1 MNGVDRLNKNQK
13 VEEARM
19 HHVLEVIEQKTA
31 QLKQK
36 QGNLATDVIDLRKN
50 FWDEIKVNL
59 ETFDDRLETAL
70 SIKQQAEFLAERE
83 LTHHHRDKAL
93 QILRK
98 LKDSPYFSRVD
109 FTPDDTSETT
119 PIYIGIAGLS
129 NETEDDYLIY
139 DWRAPISS
147 MYYDFSPGPAEY
159 ASMEKIISG
168 TMDLKRQFIIRHGEL
183 QSMFDTNVAIGD
195 ELLKEVL
202 GNNASDKMK
211 NIVATIQKEQN
222 QIIRNVKNNYLI
234 VQGVAG
240 SGKTSVALQR
250 AAYLLYHYKEEL
262 NNDNMLLFSPNPL
275 FSSYIAS
282 VLPDLGETSIQQLT
296 FQAYVEKR
304 LGKHLTIESPF
315 SQMEYLLTTENA
327 ARKAGIRFKASL
339 AFKEYIDQ
347 YADQLST
354 DGLVFKNIA
363 LRGNIIISKEAIGA
377 YFYSLDHT
385 ISIPNRMSMTKD
397 WLLEELAFLEKEERD
412 KDWVKDEAEL
422 LDIEDYTEVY
432 HDLQDNAED
441 DTFDDFDKELKILT
455 AKIARK
461 YFRKIRAAVSKLK
474 FLHVTALYKKLFDV
488 QADYASLPENWD
500 AVCVYTLESLRQ
512 RELLYEDT
520 SPYMYLED
528 KLTRLKT
535 NTQIK
540 HLFIDEAQDYS
551 PFQFFVLQQLFPS
564 ARMTILGDIHQAIYM
579 HTLNSATL
587 FSGEEV
593 QTDNTEKIEL
603 HKSYRS
609 TRQIVDFTRHLL
621 AVDLEIEPFERD
633 GEKPSFVLCMDE
645 QERDEK
651 LRHTLSRLVG
661 KEYGTIAVICKTAAE
676 SAAMYELLSPAFD
689 VQLATEHSY
698 SYDSGIIVLPAYLA
712 KGIEFDAVIIPDA
725 SAHNYEKTFE
735 QNLFYTACTR
745 AMHELVL
752 FAVGDKTPFMNRVPA
767 DFYTLA

>member
-1 MNGVDRLNKNQK
+1 
-13 VEEARM
+13 M

-98 LKDSPYFSRVD
+98 LKDSPYFARVD

-222 QIIRNVKNNYLI
+222 QIIRNIKNNYLI

-347 YADQLST
+347 YAEQLST
-354 DGLVFKNIA
+354 GGLVFKNIA

-397 WLLEELAFLEKEERD
+397 WLLEELAFLEKEERY

-474 FLHVTALYKKLFDV
+474 FLHITALYKKLFDV
-488 QADYASLPENWD
+488 QADGASLPENWD

-512 RELLYEDT
+512 KELLYEDT

-564 ARMTILGDIHQAIYM
+564 ARMTVLGDIHQAIYM

-633 GEKPSFVLCMDE
+633 GEKPSFVLCMDG
-645 QERDEK
+645 QERDEQ
-651 LRHTLSRLVG
+651 LRHTLSGLVG

-725 SAHNYEKTFE
+725 SAHNYEKSFE

-752 FAVGDKTPFMNRVPA
+752 FAVGGKTPFMNRVPA

>member
-98 LKDSPYFSRVD
+98 LKDSPYFARVD
-109 FTPDDTSETT
+109 FTPDDTNETT

-315 SQMEYLLTTENA
+315 SQMEYLLTTEDA

-347 YADQLST
+347 YAEQLST

-363 LRGNIIISKEAIGA
+363 LRGNVIISKEAIGA

-488 QADYASLPENWD
+488 QADDASLPENWD
-500 AVCVYTLESLRQ
+500 TVCVYTLESLRQ
-512 RELLYEDT
+512 KELLYEDT

-621 AVDLEIEPFERD
+621 VADLEIEPFERD
-633 GEKPSFVLCMDE
+633 AEKPSFVLCMDG
-645 QERDEK
+645 QERDAK
-651 LRHTLSRLVG
+651 LRHTLSGLIG

-725 SAHNYEKTFE
+725 SAQNYKKTFE

>member
-98 LKDSPYFSRVD
+98 LKDSPYFARVD
-109 FTPDDTSETT
+109 FTPDDTNETT

-347 YADQLST
+347 YAEQLST
-354 DGLVFKNIA
+354 GGLVFKNIA

-474 FLHVTALYKKLFDV
+474 FLHVTALYKNLFDV
-488 QADYASLPENWD
+488 QADDVTLPENWD

-512 RELLYEDT
+512 KELLYEDT

-621 AVDLEIEPFERD
+621 AVDLAIEPFERD
-633 GEKPSFVLCMDE
+633 GEKPSFVLCMDG
-645 QERDEK
+645 QKRDEK
-651 LRHTLSRLVG
+651 LRHTLSGLVG
-661 KEYGTIAVICKTAAE
+661 KEYGTIAVICKTAAG
-676 SAAMYELLSPAFD
+676 SAAMYEQLSPAFD

-725 SAHNYEKTFE
+725 SAHNYEKSFE

-752 FAVGDKTPFMNRVPA
+752 FAVGDKTPFIDRVPA
-767 DFYTLA
+767 DFYTFA

>member
-1 MNGVDRLNKNQK
+1 MGRLNKNQK

-98 LKDSPYFSRVD
+98 LKDSPYFARVD
-109 FTPDDTSETT
+109 FTPDDTNETT

-250 AAYLLYHYKEEL
+250 AAYLLYHYKEKL

-315 SQMEYLLTTENA
+315 SQMEYLLTTEDA

-347 YADQLST
+347 YAEQLST
-354 DGLVFKNIA
+354 GGLVFKNIA
-363 LRGNIIISKEAIGA
+363 LRGNVIISKEAIGA

-488 QADYASLPENWD
+488 QADYASLPEKWD

-512 RELLYEDT
+512 KELLYEDT

-621 AVDLEIEPFERD
+621 AVDLVIEPFERD
-633 GEKPSFVLCMDE
+633 AEKPSFVLCMDG
-645 QERDEK
+645 QERDAK
-651 LRHTLSRLVG
+651 LRHALSRLVG

-676 SAAMYELLSPAFD
+676 SAAMYEQLSPAFD

-767 DFYTLA
+767 DFYTFA

>member
-1 MNGVDRLNKNQK
+1 MNGVDRLSKNQK

-19 HHVLEVIEQKTA
+19 YHVLEVIEQKTA

-98 LKDSPYFSRVD
+98 LKDSPYFARID
-109 FTPDDTSETT
+109 FTPDDTKKTS

-129 NETEDDYLIY
+129 NETDDDYLIY

-159 ASMEKIISG
+159 ASTENIVSGKME
-168 TMDLKRQFIIRHGEL
+168 LKRQFIIRHGEL
-183 QSMFDTNVAIGD
+183 QAMFDTNVAIGD

-222 QIIRNVKNNYLI
+222 QIIRNVKNKYLI

-250 AAYLLYHYKEEL
+250 AAYLLYHYKEDL

-282 VLPDLGETSIQQLT
+282 VLPDLGETSIQQFT

-304 LGKHLTIESPF
+304 LGKHLNIESPF
-315 SQMEYLLTTENA
+315 SQMESLLTTEDA
-327 ARKAGIRFKASL
+327 AREAGIRFKASL

-347 YADQLST
+347 YAKQLST
-354 DGLVFKNIA
+354 DGLIFKNIA
-363 LRGNIIISKEAIGA
+363 LRGNVIISKEAIGA
-377 YFYSLDHT
+377 YFYSLDYT

-397 WLLEELAFLEKEERD
+397 WLLEELACLEKEERD

-422 LDIEDYTEVY
+422 LDIEDYTEAY
-432 HDLQDNAED
+432 HDLQDNSED

-461 YFRKIRAAVSKLK
+461 YFRKIRVAVSKLK
-474 FLHVTALYKKLFDV
+474 FLHVTALYRNLFEA
-488 QADYASLPENWD
+488 QADHTSLPENWD
-500 AVCVYTLESLRQ
+500 AICVYSLKSLRQ
-512 RELLYEDT
+512 KELLYEDT

-528 KLTRLKT
+528 TLTRLKT

-540 HLFIDEAQDYS
+540 HVFIDEAQDYS

-579 HTLNSATL
+579 HTLKSATL

-603 HKSYRS
+603 QKSYRS

-621 AVDLEIEPFERD
+621 TADLAIEPFERD
-633 GEKPSFVLCMDE
+633 GEKPSFVLCKDG

-651 LRHTLSRLVG
+651 LRHTLSRLIG

-676 SAAMYELLSPAFD
+676 SAAMYEQLSPAFD

-698 SYDSGIIVLPAYLA
+698 SYDSGIILLPAYLA
-712 KGIEFDAVIIPDA
+712 KGIEFDAVIIPDV
-725 SAHNYEKTFE
+725 SAKNYEKTFE

-752 FAVGDKTPFMNRVPA
+752 FSVGDKTPFMDRVPA
-767 DFYTLA
+767 DFYTFA

>member
-98 LKDSPYFSRVD
+98 LKDSPYFARVD
-109 FTPDDTSETT
+109 FTPDDTNETT

-304 LGKHLTIESPF
+304 LGKHLTMESPF

-347 YADQLST
+347 YAEQLST
-354 DGLVFKNIA
+354 GGLVFKNIA
-363 LRGNIIISKEAIGA
+363 LRGNVIISKEAIGA

-385 ISIPNRMSMTKD
+385 ISIPNRMNMTKD

-488 QADYASLPENWD
+488 QADDASLPENWD

-512 RELLYEDT
+512 KELLYEDT

-593 QTDNTEKIEL
+593 QTDNIEKIEL

-621 AVDLEIEPFERD
+621 AVDLAIEPFERD
-633 GEKPSFVLCMDE
+633 GEKPSFVLCMDG
-645 QERDEK
+645 QERDAK
-651 LRHTLSRLVG
+651 LRHTLSGLVG

-676 SAAMYELLSPAFD
+676 SAAMYEQLSPAFD

-725 SAHNYEKTFE
+725 SAHNYEKSFE

-752 FAVGDKTPFMNRVPA
+752 FAVGDKTPFMDRVPA

>member
-1 MNGVDRLNKNQK
+1 
-13 VEEARM
+13 M

-36 QGNLATDVIDLRKN
+36 QGNLSTDVIDLRKN

-98 LKDSPYFSRVD
+98 LKDSPYFARVD
-109 FTPDDTSETT
+109 FTPDDTNETT

-250 AAYLLYHYKEEL
+250 AAYLLYHYKEKL

-315 SQMEYLLTTENA
+315 SQMEYLLTTEDA

-347 YADQLST
+347 YAEQLST
-354 DGLVFKNIA
+354 GGLVFKNIA
-363 LRGNIIISKEAIGA
+363 LRGNVIISKEAIGA

-488 QADYASLPENWD
+488 QADYASLPEKWD

-512 RELLYEDT
+512 KELLYEDT

-621 AVDLEIEPFERD
+621 VADLEIEPFERD
-633 GEKPSFVLCMDE
+633 AEKPSFVLCMDG
-645 QERDEK
+645 QERDAK
-651 LRHTLSRLVG
+651 LRHALSRLVG

-725 SAHNYEKTFE
+725 SAQNYKKTFE

-752 FAVGDKTPFMNRVPA
+752 FAVGGKTPFIDRVPTY
-767 DFYTLA
+767 FYTFA

>member
-1 MNGVDRLNKNQK
+1 MDRLNKNQK

-98 LKDSPYFSRVD
+98 LKDSPYFARVD
-109 FTPDDTSETT
+109 FTPDDRKETT

-129 NETEDDYLIY
+129 NETEDAYLIY

-304 LGKHLTIESPF
+304 LGNHLAIESPF

-347 YADQLST
+347 YAEQLST

-363 LRGNIIISKEAIGA
+363 LRGNVIISKEAIGA

-488 QADYASLPENWD
+488 QADDATLPENWD

-512 RELLYEDT
+512 KELLYEDT

-579 HTLNSATL
+579 HTLNSVTL

-621 AVDLEIEPFERD
+621 AVDLAIEPFERD
-633 GEKPSFVLCMDE
+633 GEKPSFVLCMDG
-645 QERDEK
+645 QKRDEK
-651 LRHTLSRLVG
+651 LRHTLSGLVG

-676 SAAMYELLSPAFD
+676 SAAMYEQLSPAFD

-725 SAHNYEKTFE
+725 SAHNYEKSFE

-752 FAVGDKTPFMNRVPA
+752 FAVGDKTPFIDRVPS

>member
-1 MNGVDRLNKNQK
+1 MNRLNKNQK

-98 LKDSPYFSRVD
+98 LKDSPYFARVD
-109 FTPDDTSETT
+109 FTPDDTKETT

-222 QIIRNVKNNYLI
+222 QIIRNIKNNYLI

-315 SQMEYLLTTENA
+315 SQMEYLLTTEDA

-347 YADQLST
+347 YAEQLST
-354 DGLVFKNIA
+354 DGLIFKNIA
-363 LRGNIIISKEAIGA
+363 LRGNVIISKEAIGA
-377 YFYSLDHT
+377 YFYSLDHS

-432 HDLQDNAED
+432 HDLQDNTED

-488 QADYASLPENWD
+488 QADDASLPENWD

-512 RELLYEDT
+512 KELLYEDT

-564 ARMTILGDIHQAIYM
+564 ARITVLGDIHQAIYM

-651 LRHTLSRLVG
+651 LRHTLAGLVG
-661 KEYGTIAVICKTAAE
+661 EEYGTIAVICKTAAE

-725 SAHNYEKTFE
+725 SAQNYEKTFE

>member
-1 MNGVDRLNKNQK
+1 
-13 VEEARM
+13 M

-98 LKDSPYFSRVD
+98 LKDSPYFARVD
-109 FTPDDTSETT
+109 FTPDDTNETT

-315 SQMEYLLTTENA
+315 SQMEYLLTTEDA

-347 YADQLST
+347 YAEQLST

-363 LRGNIIISKEAIGA
+363 LRGNVIISKEAIGA

-488 QADYASLPENWD
+488 QADDASLPENWD
-500 AVCVYTLESLRQ
+500 TVCVYTLESLRQ
-512 RELLYEDT
+512 KELLYEDT

-621 AVDLEIEPFERD
+621 VADLEIEPFERD
-633 GEKPSFVLCMDE
+633 AEKPSFVLCMDG
-645 QERDEK
+645 QERDAK
-651 LRHTLSRLVG
+651 LRHTLSGLIG

-725 SAHNYEKTFE
+725 SAQNYKKTFE

>member
-1 MNGVDRLNKNQK
+1 
-13 VEEARM
+13 M

-98 LKDSPYFSRVD
+98 LKDSPYFARVD
-109 FTPDDTSETT
+109 FTPDDTKETT

-222 QIIRNVKNNYLI
+222 QIIRNIKNNYLI

-315 SQMEYLLTTENA
+315 SQMEYLLTTEDA

-347 YADQLST
+347 YAEQLST
-354 DGLVFKNIA
+354 DGLIFKNIA
-363 LRGNIIISKEAIGA
+363 LRGNVIISKEAIGA
-377 YFYSLDHT
+377 YFYSLDHS

-432 HDLQDNAED
+432 HDLQDNTED

-488 QADYASLPENWD
+488 QADDASLPENWD

-512 RELLYEDT
+512 KELLYEDT

-564 ARMTILGDIHQAIYM
+564 ARITVLGDIHQAIYM

-651 LRHTLSRLVG
+651 LRHTLAGLVG
-661 KEYGTIAVICKTAAE
+661 EEYGTIAVICKTAAE

-725 SAHNYEKTFE
+725 SAQNYEKTFE

>member
-98 LKDSPYFSRVD
+98 LKDSPYFARVD
-109 FTPDDTSETT
+109 FTPDDTKETT
-119 PIYIGIAGLS
+119 RIYIGIAGLS

-304 LGKHLTIESPF
+304 LGNHLAIESPF
-315 SQMEYLLTTENA
+315 SQMEYLLTTEDV

-347 YADQLST
+347 YAEQLST
-354 DGLVFKNIA
+354 GGLVFKNIA
-363 LRGNIIISKEAIGA
+363 LRGNVIISKEAIGT

-474 FLHVTALYKKLFDV
+474 FLHITALYKNLFDV
-488 QADYASLPENWD
+488 QADDASLPENWD

-512 RELLYEDT
+512 KELLYEDT

-633 GEKPSFVLCMDE
+633 GEKPSFVLCMDG

-651 LRHTLSRLVG
+651 LRHTLSGLVS

-676 SAAMYELLSPAFD
+676 SAAMYEQLSPAFD

-725 SAHNYEKTFE
+725 SAHNYEKSFE

-752 FAVGDKTPFMNRVPA
+752 FAVRDKTPFMDRVPA

>member
-98 LKDSPYFSRVD
+98 LKDSPYFARVD
-109 FTPDDTSETT
+109 FTPDDTNETT

-347 YADQLST
+347 YAEQLST
-354 DGLVFKNIA
+354 GGLVFKNIA

-422 LDIEDYTEVY
+422 LEIEDYTEVY

-474 FLHVTALYKKLFDV
+474 FLHITALYKKLFDV
-488 QADYASLPENWD
+488 QADDASLPENWD

-512 RELLYEDT
+512 KELLYEDT

-579 HTLNSATL
+579 HTLNSTTL

-621 AVDLEIEPFERD
+621 VADLEIEPFERD

-651 LRHTLSRLVG
+651 LRHTLSGLVG
-661 KEYGTIAVICKTAAE
+661 KKYGTIAVICKTAAE
-676 SAAMYELLSPAFD
+676 SAAMYEQLSPAFD

-725 SAHNYEKTFE
+725 SAHNYEKSFE

>member
-1 MNGVDRLNKNQK
+1 MDRLNKNQK

-98 LKDSPYFSRVD
+98 LKDSPYFARVD
-109 FTPDDTSETT
+109 FTPDDTNETT

-347 YADQLST
+347 YAEQLST
-354 DGLVFKNIA
+354 GGLVFKNIA
-363 LRGNIIISKEAIGA
+363 LRGNVIISKEAIGA

-441 DTFDDFDKELKILT
+441 DTFDNFDKELKILT

-474 FLHVTALYKKLFDV
+474 FLHITALYKKLFDV
-488 QADYASLPENWD
+488 QADDASLPENWD
-500 AVCVYTLESLRQ
+500 AICAYTLESLRQ
-512 RELLYEDT
+512 KELLYEDT

-593 QTDNTEKIEL
+593 QTDNAEKIAL

-621 AVDLEIEPFERD
+621 AADLAIEPFERD
-633 GEKPSFVLCMDE
+633 GEKPSFVLCMDG
-645 QERDEK
+645 QERDAK
-651 LRHTLSRLVG
+651 LRHTLSGLVG

-676 SAAMYELLSPAFD
+676 SAAMYEQLSPAFD

-725 SAHNYEKTFE
+725 SAHNYEKSFE

-767 DFYTLA
+767 DYYTFA

>member
-98 LKDSPYFSRVD
+98 LKDSPYFARVD

-222 QIIRNVKNNYLI
+222 QIIRNIKNNYLI

-347 YADQLST
+347 YAEQLST
-354 DGLVFKNIA
+354 GGLVFKNIA

-397 WLLEELAFLEKEERD
+397 WLLEELAFLEKEERY

-474 FLHVTALYKKLFDV
+474 FLHITALYKKLFDV
-488 QADYASLPENWD
+488 QADGASLPENWD

-512 RELLYEDT
+512 KELLYEDT

-564 ARMTILGDIHQAIYM
+564 ARMTVLGDIHQAIYM

-633 GEKPSFVLCMDE
+633 GEKPSFVLCMDG
-645 QERDEK
+645 QERDEQ
-651 LRHTLSRLVG
+651 LRHTLSGLVG

-725 SAHNYEKTFE
+725 SAHNYEKSFE

-752 FAVGDKTPFMNRVPA
+752 FAVGGKTPFMNRVPA

>member
-1 MNGVDRLNKNQK
+1 
-13 VEEARM
+13 M

-98 LKDSPYFSRVD
+98 LKDSPYFARVD
-109 FTPDDTSETT
+109 FTPDDTKETT

-304 LGKHLTIESPF
+304 LGNHLAIESPF

-347 YADQLST
+347 YAEQLST
-354 DGLVFKNIA
+354 GGLVFKNIA

-441 DTFDDFDKELKILT
+441 DTFDDFDKELKLLT

-474 FLHVTALYKKLFDV
+474 FLHVTALYKKLFDM
-488 QADYASLPENWD
+488 QADDASLPENWD
-500 AVCVYTLESLRQ
+500 AICVYTLESLRQ
-512 RELLYEDT
+512 KELLYEDT

-621 AVDLEIEPFERD
+621 VADLEIEPFERD

-651 LRHTLSRLVG
+651 LRHTLSGLVG

-676 SAAMYELLSPAFD
+676 SAAMYEQLSPAFD

-725 SAHNYEKTFE
+725 SAQNYEKTFE

-752 FAVGDKTPFMNRVPA
+752 FAVGDKTPFMDRVPA
-767 DFYTLA
+767 DFYTFA

>member
-1 MNGVDRLNKNQK
+1 
-13 VEEARM
+13 M
-19 HHVLEVIEQKTA
+19 HHVLEVIEQKTT

-98 LKDSPYFSRVD
+98 LKDSPYFARVD
-109 FTPDDTSETT
+109 FTPDDTNETT

-222 QIIRNVKNNYLI
+222 QIIRNIKNNYLI

-347 YADQLST
+347 YAEQLST
-354 DGLVFKNIA
+354 GGLVFKNIA

-474 FLHVTALYKKLFDV
+474 FLHITALYKKLFDV
-488 QADYASLPENWD
+488 QADGASLPENWD
-500 AVCVYTLESLRQ
+500 AVCAYTLESLRQ
-512 RELLYEDT
+512 KELLYEDT

-609 TRQIVDFTRHLL
+609 TREIVDFTRHLL

-633 GEKPSFVLCMDE
+633 GEKPSFVLCMDG
-645 QERDEK
+645 QERDEQ
-651 LRHTLSRLVG
+651 LRHTLSGLVG

-725 SAHNYEKTFE
+725 SAHNYEKSFE

-752 FAVGDKTPFMNRVPA
+752 FAVGGKTPFMNRVPA
-767 DFYTLA
+767 DFYTFA

>member
-1 MNGVDRLNKNQK
+1 MDRLNKNQK

-98 LKDSPYFSRVD
+98 LKDSPYFARVD
-109 FTPDDTSETT
+109 FTPDDTNETT

-304 LGKHLTIESPF
+304 LGKHLTMESPF

-347 YADQLST
+347 YAEQLST
-354 DGLVFKNIA
+354 GGLVFKNIA
-363 LRGNIIISKEAIGA
+363 LRGNVIISKEAIGA

-385 ISIPNRMSMTKD
+385 ISIPNRMNMTKD

-488 QADYASLPENWD
+488 QADDASLPENWD

-512 RELLYEDT
+512 KELLYEDT

-593 QTDNTEKIEL
+593 QTDNIEKIEL

-621 AVDLEIEPFERD
+621 AVDLAIEPFERD
-633 GEKPSFVLCMDE
+633 GEKPSFVLCMDG
-645 QERDEK
+645 QERDAK
-651 LRHTLSRLVG
+651 LRHTLSGLVG

-676 SAAMYELLSPAFD
+676 SAAMYEQLSPAFD

-725 SAHNYEKTFE
+725 SAHNYEKSFE

-752 FAVGDKTPFMNRVPA
+752 FAVGDKTPFMDRVPA

>member
-98 LKDSPYFSRVD
+98 LKDSPYFARVD
-109 FTPDDTSETT
+109 FTPDDTNETT

-159 ASMEKIISG
+159 VSMEKIISG

-304 LGKHLTIESPF
+304 LGNHLAIESPF
-315 SQMEYLLTTENA
+315 SQMEYLLTTEDA
-327 ARKAGIRFKASL
+327 ARKTGIRFKASL

-347 YADQLST
+347 YAEQLST

-363 LRGNIIISKEAIGA
+363 LRGNVIISKEAIGA

-461 YFRKIRAAVSKLK
+461 HFRKIRAAVSKLK

-488 QADYASLPENWD
+488 QADDASLPENWD

-512 RELLYEDT
+512 KELLYEDT

-621 AVDLEIEPFERD
+621 AVDLAIEPFERD
-633 GEKPSFVLCMDE
+633 GEKPSFVLCMDG

-651 LRHTLSRLVG
+651 LRHTLAGLVG
-661 KEYGTIAVICKTAAE
+661 EEYGTIAVICKTAAE
-676 SAAMYELLSPAFD
+676 SASMYELLSPAFD

-725 SAHNYEKTFE
+725 SAQNYEKTFE

-752 FAVGDKTPFMNRVPA
+752 FAVGDKTPFMDRVPA

>member
-98 LKDSPYFSRVD
+98 LKDSPYFARVD
-109 FTPDDTSETT
+109 FTPDDTNETT

-304 LGKHLTIESPF
+304 LGKHLAIESPF
-315 SQMEYLLTTENA
+315 SQMEYLLTTEDL

-347 YADQLST
+347 YAEQLST
-354 DGLVFKNIA
+354 GGLVFKNIA
-363 LRGNIIISKEAIGA
+363 LRGNVIISKEAIGA

-412 KDWVKDEAEL
+412 KDWVRDEAEL

-488 QADYASLPENWD
+488 QADDATLPENWD

-512 RELLYEDT
+512 KELLYEDT

-564 ARMTILGDIHQAIYM
+564 ARMTVLGDIHQAIYM

-621 AVDLEIEPFERD
+621 VADLAIEPFERD
-633 GEKPSFVLCMDE
+633 GEKPSFVLCMDG
-645 QERDEK
+645 QERDAK
-651 LRHTLSRLVG
+651 LRHTLSGLVG

-676 SAAMYELLSPAFD
+676 SAAIYELLSPAFD

-725 SAHNYEKTFE
+725 SAHNYEKSFE

-745 AMHELVL
+745 AMHELGL

>member
-1 MNGVDRLNKNQK
+1 MDRLNKNQK

-98 LKDSPYFSRVD
+98 LKDSPYFARVD
-109 FTPDDTSETT
+109 FTPDDTNETT

-347 YADQLST
+347 YAEQLST
-354 DGLVFKNIA
+354 GGLVFKNIA
-363 LRGNIIISKEAIGA
+363 LRGNVIISKEAIGA

-432 HDLQDNAED
+432 HDLQNNAED

-488 QADYASLPENWD
+488 QADDASLPENWD
-500 AVCVYTLESLRQ
+500 AVCAYTLESLRQ

-621 AVDLEIEPFERD
+621 AVDLAIEPFERD
-633 GEKPSFVLCMDE
+633 GEKPSFVLCMDG
-645 QERDEK
+645 QERDEQ
-651 LRHTLSRLVG
+651 LRHTLSGLVG

-676 SAAMYELLSPAFD
+676 SASMYELLSPAFD

-725 SAHNYEKTFE
+725 SAHNYEKSFE

-752 FAVGDKTPFMNRVPA
+752 FAVGDTTPFIDRVPA
-767 DFYTLA
+767 DFYTFA

>member
-1 MNGVDRLNKNQK
+1 
-13 VEEARM
+13 M

-98 LKDSPYFSRVD
+98 LKDSPYFARVD
-109 FTPDDTSETT
+109 FTPDDTKETT

-304 LGKHLTIESPF
+304 LGNHLAIESPF

-347 YADQLST
+347 YAEQLST
-354 DGLVFKNIA
+354 GGLVFKNIA

-474 FLHVTALYKKLFDV
+474 FLHITALYKNLFDV
-488 QADYASLPENWD
+488 QADDASLPENWD
-500 AVCVYTLESLRQ
+500 AVCIYTLESLRQ
-512 RELLYEDT
+512 KELLYEDT

-621 AVDLEIEPFERD
+621 AVDLAIEPFERD
-633 GEKPSFVLCMDE
+633 GEKPSLVLCMDG

-651 LRHTLSRLVG
+651 LRHTLSGLVG
-661 KEYGTIAVICKTAAE
+661 KEYGTIAVICKTVAE
-676 SAAMYELLSPAFD
+676 SAAMYEQLSPAFD

-725 SAHNYEKTFE
+725 SAHNYEKSFE

-752 FAVGDKTPFMNRVPA
+752 FAVGDKTPFMDRVPA

>member
-19 HHVLEVIEQKTA
+19 HHVLEVIEQKTT

-98 LKDSPYFSRVD
+98 LKDSPYFARVD
-109 FTPDDTSETT
+109 FTPDDTNETT

-222 QIIRNVKNNYLI
+222 QIIRNIKNNYLI

-347 YADQLST
+347 YAEQLST
-354 DGLVFKNIA
+354 GGLVFKNIA

-474 FLHVTALYKKLFDV
+474 FLHITALYKKLFDV
-488 QADYASLPENWD
+488 QADGASLPENWD
-500 AVCVYTLESLRQ
+500 AVCAYTLESLRQ
-512 RELLYEDT
+512 KELLYEDT

-609 TRQIVDFTRHLL
+609 TREIVDFTRHLL

-633 GEKPSFVLCMDE
+633 GEKPSFVLCMDG
-645 QERDEK
+645 QERDEQ
-651 LRHTLSRLVG
+651 LRHTLSGLVG

-725 SAHNYEKTFE
+725 SAHNYEKSFE

-752 FAVGDKTPFMNRVPA
+752 FAVGGKTPFMNRVPA
-767 DFYTLA
+767 DFYTFA

>member
-1 MNGVDRLNKNQK
+1 
-13 VEEARM
+13 M

-98 LKDSPYFSRVD
+98 LKDSPYFARVD
-109 FTPDDTSETT
+109 FTPDDTNETT

-315 SQMEYLLTTENA
+315 SQMEYLLTTENT

-347 YADQLST
+347 YAEQLST
-354 DGLVFKNIA
+354 GGLVFKNIA
-363 LRGNIIISKEAIGA
+363 LRGNVIISKEAIGA
-377 YFYSLDHT
+377 YFYSLDYT

-488 QADYASLPENWD
+488 QADDASLPENWD

-512 RELLYEDT
+512 KELLYEDT

-633 GEKPSFVLCMDE
+633 GEKPSFVLCMDG
-645 QERDEK
+645 QERDAK
-651 LRHTLSRLVG
+651 LRHTLSGLVG

-676 SAAMYELLSPAFD
+676 SVAMYEQLSPAFD

-725 SAHNYEKTFE
+725 SAHNYEKSFE

-752 FAVGDKTPFMNRVPA
+752 FAVGDKTPFMDRVPS

>member
-1 MNGVDRLNKNQK
+1 MDRLNKNQK

-36 QGNLATDVIDLRKN
+36 QGNLSTDVIDLRKN

-98 LKDSPYFSRVD
+98 LKDSPYFARVD
-109 FTPDDTSETT
+109 FTPDDTNETT

-250 AAYLLYHYKEEL
+250 AAYLLYHYKEKL

-315 SQMEYLLTTENA
+315 SQMEYLLTTEDA

-347 YADQLST
+347 YAEQLST
-354 DGLVFKNIA
+354 GGLVFKNIA
-363 LRGNIIISKEAIGA
+363 LRGNVIISKEAIGA

-488 QADYASLPENWD
+488 QADYASLPEKWD

-512 RELLYEDT
+512 KELLYEDT

-621 AVDLEIEPFERD
+621 VADLEIEPFERD
-633 GEKPSFVLCMDE
+633 AEKPSFVLCMDG
-645 QERDEK
+645 QERDAK
-651 LRHTLSRLVG
+651 LRHALSRLVG

-725 SAHNYEKTFE
+725 SAQNYKKTFE

-752 FAVGDKTPFMNRVPA
+752 FAVGGKTPFIDRVPTY
-767 DFYTLA
+767 FYTFA

>member
-1 MNGVDRLNKNQK
+1 MDRLNKNQK

-98 LKDSPYFSRVD
+98 LKDSPYFARVD
-109 FTPDDTSETT
+109 FTPDDTNETT

-282 VLPDLGETSIQQLT
+282 VLPDLGETSIQSSSLS
-296 FQAYVEKR
+296 
-304 LGKHLTIESPF
+304 KH
-315 SQMEYLLTTENA
+315 MW
-327 ARKAGIRFKASL
+327 
-339 AFKEYIDQ
+339 
-347 YADQLST
+347 
-354 DGLVFKNIA
+354 KNVSA
-363 LRGNIIISKEAIGA
+363 II
-377 YFYSLDHT
+377 
-385 ISIPNRMSMTKD
+385 
-397 WLLEELAFLEKEERD
+397 
-412 KDWVKDEAEL
+412 
-422 LDIEDYTEVY
+422 
-432 HDLQDNAED
+432 
-441 DTFDDFDKELKILT
+441 
-455 AKIARK
+455 
-461 YFRKIRAAVSKLK
+461 
-474 FLHVTALYKKLFDV
+474 
-488 QADYASLPENWD
+488 
-500 AVCVYTLESLRQ
+500 
-512 RELLYEDT
+512 
-520 SPYMYLED
+520 
-528 KLTRLKT
+528 
-535 NTQIK
+535 
-540 HLFIDEAQDYS
+540 
-551 PFQFFVLQQLFPS
+551 
-564 ARMTILGDIHQAIYM
+564 
-579 HTLNSATL
+579 
-587 FSGEEV
+587 
-593 QTDNTEKIEL
+593 
-603 HKSYRS
+603 
-609 TRQIVDFTRHLL
+609 
-621 AVDLEIEPFERD
+621 
-633 GEKPSFVLCMDE
+633 
-645 QERDEK
+645 
-651 LRHTLSRLVG
+651 
-661 KEYGTIAVICKTAAE
+661 
-676 SAAMYELLSPAFD
+676 
-689 VQLATEHSY
+689 
-698 SYDSGIIVLPAYLA
+698 
-712 KGIEFDAVIIPDA
+712 
-725 SAHNYEKTFE
+725 
-735 QNLFYTACTR
+735 
-745 AMHELVL
+745 
-752 FAVGDKTPFMNRVPA
+752 
-767 DFYTLA
+767 

>member
-1 MNGVDRLNKNQK
+1 MDRLNKNQK

-98 LKDSPYFSRVD
+98 LKDSPYFARVD
-109 FTPDDTSETT
+109 FTPDDTKETT

-296 FQAYVEKR
+296 FQAYVENR

-347 YADQLST
+347 YAEQLST
-354 DGLVFKNIA
+354 GGLVFKNIA

-488 QADYASLPENWD
+488 QADDASLPENWD
-500 AVCVYTLESLRQ
+500 TVCVYTLESLRQ
-512 RELLYEDT
+512 KELLYEDT

-621 AVDLEIEPFERD
+621 VADLAIEPFERD
-633 GEKPSFVLCMDE
+633 GEKPSFVLCMDG
-645 QERDEK
+645 QERDAK
-651 LRHTLSRLVG
+651 LRHTLSGLIG

-725 SAHNYEKTFE
+725 SAHNYEKSFE

-752 FAVGDKTPFMNRVPA
+752 FAVGGKTPFIDRVPT

>member
-19 HHVLEVIEQKTA
+19 HHVHEVIEQKTA

-98 LKDSPYFSRVD
+98 LKDSPYFARVD
-109 FTPDDTSETT
+109 FTPDDTNETT

-222 QIIRNVKNNYLI
+222 QIIRNIKNNYLI

-250 AAYLLYHYKEEL
+250 AAYLLYHYKEKL

-347 YADQLST
+347 YAEQLST
-354 DGLVFKNIA
+354 GGLVFKNIA

-422 LDIEDYTEVY
+422 LEIEDYTEVY

-474 FLHVTALYKKLFDV
+474 FLHITALYKKLFDV
-488 QADYASLPENWD
+488 QADGASLPENWD

-512 RELLYEDT
+512 KELLYEDT

-621 AVDLEIEPFERD
+621 VADLAIEPFERD
-633 GEKPSFVLCMDE
+633 GEKPSFVLCMNE
-645 QERDEK
+645 QERDAK
-651 LRHTLSRLVG
+651 LRHTLSGLVG

-725 SAHNYEKTFE
+725 SAHNYEKSFE

-752 FAVGDKTPFMNRVPA
+752 FAVGGKTPFMNRVPA

>member
-1 MNGVDRLNKNQK
+1 MDRLNKNQK

>member
-1 MNGVDRLNKNQK
+1 
-13 VEEARM
+13 M

-98 LKDSPYFSRVD
+98 LKDSPYFARVD
-109 FTPDDTSETT
+109 FTPDDRKETT

-129 NETEDDYLIY
+129 NETEDAYLIY

-304 LGKHLTIESPF
+304 LGNHLAIESPF

-347 YADQLST
+347 YAEQLST

-363 LRGNIIISKEAIGA
+363 LRGNVIISKEAIGA

-488 QADYASLPENWD
+488 QADDATLPENWD

-512 RELLYEDT
+512 KELLYEDT

-579 HTLNSATL
+579 HTLNSVTL

-621 AVDLEIEPFERD
+621 AVDLAIEPFERD
-633 GEKPSFVLCMDE
+633 GEKPSFVLCMDG
-645 QERDEK
+645 QKRDEK
-651 LRHTLSRLVG
+651 LRHTLSGLVG

-676 SAAMYELLSPAFD
+676 SAAMYEQLSPAFD

-725 SAHNYEKTFE
+725 SAHNYEKSFE

-752 FAVGDKTPFMNRVPA
+752 FAVGDKTPFIDRVPS

>member
-1 MNGVDRLNKNQK
+1 
-13 VEEARM
+13 M

-98 LKDSPYFSRVD
+98 LKDSPYFARVD
-109 FTPDDTSETT
+109 FTPDDTNVTT

-304 LGKHLTIESPF
+304 LGNHLAMESPF
-315 SQMEYLLTTENA
+315 SQMEYLLTTEDA

-347 YADQLST
+347 YAEQLST

-363 LRGNIIISKEAIGA
+363 LRGNVIISKEAIGA

-488 QADYASLPENWD
+488 QADDASLPENWD
-500 AVCVYTLESLRQ
+500 AVCTYTLESLRQ
-512 RELLYEDT
+512 KELLYEDT

-633 GEKPSFVLCMDE
+633 AEKPSFVLCMDG
-645 QERDEK
+645 QERDAK
-651 LRHTLSRLVG
+651 LRHTLSGLIG

-676 SAAMYELLSPAFD
+676 SAAMYEQLSPAFD

-725 SAHNYEKTFE
+725 SAHNYEKSFE

-752 FAVGDKTPFMNRVPA
+752 FAVGDKTPFIDRVPS

>member
-1 MNGVDRLNKNQK
+1 
-13 VEEARM
+13 M

-98 LKDSPYFSRVD
+98 LKDSPYFARVD
-109 FTPDDTSETT
+109 FTPDDTNETT

-347 YADQLST
+347 YAEQLST
-354 DGLVFKNIA
+354 GGLVFKNIA

-422 LDIEDYTEVY
+422 LEIEDYTEVY

-474 FLHVTALYKKLFDV
+474 FLHITALYKKLFDV
-488 QADYASLPENWD
+488 QADDASLPENWD

-512 RELLYEDT
+512 KELLYEDT

-579 HTLNSATL
+579 HTLNSTTL

-621 AVDLEIEPFERD
+621 VADLEIEPFERD

-651 LRHTLSRLVG
+651 LRHTLSGLVG
-661 KEYGTIAVICKTAAE
+661 KKYGTIAVICKTAAE
-676 SAAMYELLSPAFD
+676 SAAMYEQLSPAFD

-725 SAHNYEKTFE
+725 SAHNYEKSFE

>member
-1 MNGVDRLNKNQK
+1 MDRLNKNQK

-98 LKDSPYFSRVD
+98 LKDSPYFARVD
-109 FTPDDTSETT
+109 FTPDDTNETT

-347 YADQLST
+347 YAEQLST
-354 DGLVFKNIA
+354 GGLVFKNIA

-474 FLHVTALYKKLFDV
+474 FLHVTALYKNLFDV
-488 QADYASLPENWD
+488 QADDVTLPENWD

-512 RELLYEDT
+512 KELLYEDT

-621 AVDLEIEPFERD
+621 AVDLAIEPFERD
-633 GEKPSFVLCMDE
+633 GEKPSFVLCMDG
-645 QERDEK
+645 QKRDEK
-651 LRHTLSRLVG
+651 LRHTLSGLVG
-661 KEYGTIAVICKTAAE
+661 KEYGTIAVICKTAAG
-676 SAAMYELLSPAFD
+676 SAAMYEQLSPAFD

-725 SAHNYEKTFE
+725 SAHNYEKSFE

-752 FAVGDKTPFMNRVPA
+752 FAVGDKTPFIDRVPA
-767 DFYTLA
+767 DFYTFA

>member
-36 QGNLATDVIDLRKN
+36 QGNLSTDVIDLRKN

-98 LKDSPYFSRVD
+98 LKDSPYFARVD
-109 FTPDDTSETT
+109 FTPDDTNETT

-250 AAYLLYHYKEEL
+250 AAYLLYHYKEKL

-315 SQMEYLLTTENA
+315 SQMEYLLTTEDA

-347 YADQLST
+347 YAEQLST
-354 DGLVFKNIA
+354 GGLVFKNIA
-363 LRGNIIISKEAIGA
+363 LRGNVIISKEAIGA

-488 QADYASLPENWD
+488 QADYASLPEKWD

-512 RELLYEDT
+512 KELLYEDT

-621 AVDLEIEPFERD
+621 VADLEIEPFERD
-633 GEKPSFVLCMDE
+633 AEKPSFVLCMDG
-645 QERDEK
+645 QERDAK
-651 LRHTLSRLVG
+651 LRHALSRLVG

-725 SAHNYEKTFE
+725 SAQNYKKTFE

-752 FAVGDKTPFMNRVPA
+752 FAVGGKTPFIDRVPTY
-767 DFYTLA
+767 FYTFA

>member
-1 MNGVDRLNKNQK
+1 MDRLNKNQK

-98 LKDSPYFSRVD
+98 LKDSPYFARVD
-109 FTPDDTSETT
+109 FTPDDTNETT

-250 AAYLLYHYKEEL
+250 AAYLLYHYKEKL

-315 SQMEYLLTTENA
+315 SQMEYLLTTEDA
-327 ARKAGIRFKASL
+327 ARKAGIQFKASL

-347 YADQLST
+347 YAEQLST
-354 DGLVFKNIA
+354 GGLVFKNIA
-363 LRGNIIISKEAIGA
+363 LRGNVIISKEAIGA
-377 YFYSLDHT
+377 YFYSLDHS

-488 QADYASLPENWD
+488 QADDASLPENWD

-512 RELLYEDT
+512 KELLYEDT

-621 AVDLEIEPFERD
+621 VADLEIEPFERD
-633 GEKPSFVLCMDE
+633 AEKPSFVLCMDG
-645 QERDEK
+645 QERDAK
-651 LRHTLSRLVG
+651 LRHALSRLVG

-725 SAHNYEKTFE
+725 SAQNYKKTFE

>member
-1 MNGVDRLNKNQK
+1 MDRLNKNQK

-98 LKDSPYFSRVD
+98 LKDSPYFARVD
-109 FTPDDTSETT
+109 FTPDDTKETT

-304 LGKHLTIESPF
+304 LGNHLAIESPF

-347 YADQLST
+347 YAEQLST
-354 DGLVFKNIA
+354 GGLVFKNIA

-441 DTFDDFDKELKILT
+441 DTFDDFDKELKLLT

-474 FLHVTALYKKLFDV
+474 FLHVTALYKKLFDM
-488 QADYASLPENWD
+488 QADDASLPENWD
-500 AVCVYTLESLRQ
+500 AICVYTLESLRQ
-512 RELLYEDT
+512 KELLYEDT

-621 AVDLEIEPFERD
+621 VADLEIEPFERD

-651 LRHTLSRLVG
+651 LRHTLSGLVG

-676 SAAMYELLSPAFD
+676 SAAMYEQLSPAFD

-725 SAHNYEKTFE
+725 SAQNYEKTFE

-752 FAVGDKTPFMNRVPA
+752 FAVGDKTPFMDRVPA
-767 DFYTLA
+767 DFYTFA

>member
-1 MNGVDRLNKNQK
+1 
-13 VEEARM
+13 M

-98 LKDSPYFSRVD
+98 LKDSPYFARVD
-109 FTPDDTSETT
+109 FTPDDTNETT

-304 LGKHLTIESPF
+304 LGKHLAIESPF
-315 SQMEYLLTTENA
+315 SQMEYLLTTEDL

-347 YADQLST
+347 YAEQLST
-354 DGLVFKNIA
+354 GGLVFKNIA
-363 LRGNIIISKEAIGA
+363 LRGNVIISKEAIGA

-412 KDWVKDEAEL
+412 KDWVRDEAEL

-488 QADYASLPENWD
+488 QADDATLPENWD

-512 RELLYEDT
+512 KELLYEDT

-564 ARMTILGDIHQAIYM
+564 ARMTVLGDIHQAIYM

-621 AVDLEIEPFERD
+621 VADLAIEPFERD
-633 GEKPSFVLCMDE
+633 GEKPSFVLCMDG
-645 QERDEK
+645 QERDAK
-651 LRHTLSRLVG
+651 LRHTLSGLVG

-676 SAAMYELLSPAFD
+676 SAAIYELLSPAFD

-725 SAHNYEKTFE
+725 SAHNYEKSFE

-745 AMHELVL
+745 AMHELGL

>member
-98 LKDSPYFSRVD
+98 LKDSPYFARVD
-109 FTPDDTSETT
+109 FTPDDTKETT

-304 LGKHLTIESPF
+304 LGNHLAIESPF

-347 YADQLST
+347 YAEQLST
-354 DGLVFKNIA
+354 GGLVFKNIA

-441 DTFDDFDKELKILT
+441 DTFDDFDKELKLLT

-474 FLHVTALYKKLFDV
+474 FLHVTALYKKLFDM
-488 QADYASLPENWD
+488 QADDASLPENWD
-500 AVCVYTLESLRQ
+500 AICVYTLESLRQ
-512 RELLYEDT
+512 KELLYEDT

-621 AVDLEIEPFERD
+621 VADLEIEPFERD

-651 LRHTLSRLVG
+651 LRHTLSGLVG

-676 SAAMYELLSPAFD
+676 SAAMYEQLSPAFD

-725 SAHNYEKTFE
+725 SAQNYEKTFE

-752 FAVGDKTPFMNRVPA
+752 FAVGDKTPFMDRVPA
-767 DFYTLA
+767 DFYTFA

>member
-98 LKDSPYFSRVD
+98 LKDSPYFARVD
-109 FTPDDTSETT
+109 FTPDDTNVTT

-304 LGKHLTIESPF
+304 LGNHLAMESPF
-315 SQMEYLLTTENA
+315 SQMEYLLTTEDA

-347 YADQLST
+347 YAEQLST

-363 LRGNIIISKEAIGA
+363 LRGNVIISKEAIGA

-488 QADYASLPENWD
+488 QADDASLPENWD
-500 AVCVYTLESLRQ
+500 AVCTYTLESLRQ
-512 RELLYEDT
+512 KELLYEDT

-633 GEKPSFVLCMDE
+633 AEKPSFVLCMDG
-645 QERDEK
+645 QERDAK
-651 LRHTLSRLVG
+651 LRHTLSGLIG

-676 SAAMYELLSPAFD
+676 SAAMYEQLSPAFD

-725 SAHNYEKTFE
+725 SAHNYEKSFE

-752 FAVGDKTPFMNRVPA
+752 FAVGDKTPFIDRVPS

>member
-1 MNGVDRLNKNQK
+1 
-13 VEEARM
+13 M

-98 LKDSPYFSRVD
+98 LKDSPYFARVD
-109 FTPDDTSETT
+109 FTPDDTNETT

-159 ASMEKIISG
+159 ASMEKVISG

-304 LGKHLTIESPF
+304 LGKHLAIESPF
-315 SQMEYLLTTENA
+315 SQMEYLLTTEDL

-347 YADQLST
+347 YAEQLST
-354 DGLVFKNIA
+354 GGLVFKNIA
-363 LRGNIIISKEAIGA
+363 LRGNVIISKEAIGA

-432 HDLQDNAED
+432 HDLQNNAED

-488 QADYASLPENWD
+488 QADHASLPENWD

-512 RELLYEDT
+512 KELLYEDT

-621 AVDLEIEPFERD
+621 VADLAIEPFERD
-633 GEKPSFVLCMDE
+633 GEKPSFVLCMDG

-651 LRHTLSRLVG
+651 LPQMLSGLVG

-725 SAHNYEKTFE
+725 SAHNYEKSFE

-752 FAVGDKTPFMNRVPA
+752 FAVGDKTPFIDRVPT